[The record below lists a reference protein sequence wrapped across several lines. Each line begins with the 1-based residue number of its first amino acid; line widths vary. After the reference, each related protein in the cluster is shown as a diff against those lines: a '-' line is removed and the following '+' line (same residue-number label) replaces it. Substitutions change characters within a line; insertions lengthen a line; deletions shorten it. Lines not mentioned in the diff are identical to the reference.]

1 MQYFKKRNS
10 NPVFIGGALTAEL
23 PFDENKYGYKA
34 SKYYNLSLSALTK
47 KIPKLKV
54 ALSSS
59 VLLRYSS
66 LAYWN
71 NKPSPNSDSN
81 TLTAG
86 VGVIL
91 PSHFGG
97 ITISLQQIFFL
108 DGRSGLVE
116 GEVDQRVSAYQF
128 SLGYRKVFDFVIPW
142 LDPLKGL

>member
-1 MQYFKKRNS
+1 M
-10 NPVFIGGALTAEL
+10 
-23 PFDENKYGYKA
+23 
-34 SKYYNLSLSALTK
+34 TK

-97 ITISLQQIFFL
+97 ITISLQKIFFL
-108 DGRSGLVE
+108 NGRSGLVE
-116 GEVDQRVSAYQF
+116 GEVDQKVSAYQF

-142 LDPLKGL
+142 LDPLKDL